1 MTLVVGAAFGLGT
14 SIWIWFGHDDSFR
27 NFQVYIVAAF
37 MGLAGTGLLISS
49 LAMTSDLIGGNTA
62 TGAFVFAAMV
72 SSGFLR

>member
-1 MTLVVGAAFGLGT
+1 M
-14 SIWIWFGHDDSFR
+14 
-27 NFQVYIVAAF
+27 AAF

-72 SSGFLR
+72 IEK